1 MQRGWGGVVKAA
13 HWCIQICSTQT
24 CRWKHTEI
32 GWVMQSNS
40 IFWITF
46 IIGWGWAC
54 SLCHNLLQTCNY
66 QFISFYSLQP
76 QSFPNLY
83 HSCQTCIVESKNWK
97 MSANIGIQH
106 NPAFGRIYKYRYS
119 CLVIVLILQDK
130 YWKKSCSG
138 MHLLE
143 QAVRISYPE
152 GPLTCIVLRH
162 SRQLCFVILNVFFSP
177 CVPPSV
183 FQ

>member
-1 MQRGWGGVVKAA
+1 MRGRGQGCTLMYSNLFNSNMPVKTY
-13 HWCIQICSTQT
+13 WN
-24 CRWKHTEI
+24 WL
-32 GWVMQSNS
+32 SNA
-40 IFWITF
+40 IKLYIMNYDH
-46 IIGWGWAC
+46 IGWGWAC

-97 MSANIGIQH
+97 MSANIWIQH

-152 GPLTCIVLRH
+152 GPLTCIVPHH